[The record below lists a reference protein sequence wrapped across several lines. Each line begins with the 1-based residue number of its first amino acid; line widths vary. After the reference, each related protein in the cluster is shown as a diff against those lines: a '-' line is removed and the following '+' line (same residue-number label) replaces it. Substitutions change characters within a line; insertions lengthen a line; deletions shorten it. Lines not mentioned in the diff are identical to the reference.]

1 MSVLSFL
8 LFGTAFL
15 SVGWVLVVESR
26 RHLLRELRAV
36 YQLLGFFAVIMGLI
50 LLIAALLT
58 SLGFCVPR

>member
-8 LFGTAFL
+8 LFGAAFL
-15 SVGWVLVVESR
+15 FVGWMLVEESR

-36 YQLLGFFAVIMGLI
+36 YQLVGFFAVIMALV